1 MAVVA
6 PARAVESLSTG
17 ALRRRMY
24 EVEVKVAA
32 PLDRVRER
40 LHEAGAEARGA
51 VTELDT
57 YYEHPTRSFADTD
70 EALRIRR
77 TDGDAT
83 LTYKGPRVDD
93 ATKTRREIETLVA
106 DPEAVG
112 AVLEALGF
120 EPAAEVRK
128 ERERYA
134 LEGYTVALDEVED
147 LGEYVE
153 VEAVGEADEV
163 DTLRAGAVS
172 VLERL
177 GLEAANGVRDSYLE
191 LLDDAPG

>member
-1 MAVVA
+1 
-6 PARAVESLSTG
+6 
-17 ALRRRMY
+17 MY

-40 LHEAGAEARGA
+40 LHEAGAEACGA

-77 TDGDAT
+77 TDGEAS

-93 ATKTRREIETLVA
+93 ATKTRREIETPVA

-120 EPAAEVRK
+120 EPTAEVCK

-134 LEGYTVALDEVED
+134 LEGYTVALDEVEE

-163 DTLRAGAVS
+163 DSLRAGVVS
-172 VLERL
+172 LLERL
-177 GLEAANGVRDSYLE
+177 GLEAADGVRDSYLE
-191 LLDDAPG
+191 LLGDASE